1 MRPTGNARLQS
12 TVYTLRH
19 NQRIGLNRNLNEQSP
34 TPPTPHRRFDSY
46 WWARRGVLILAVLI
60 VLVFGTES
68 TLALLRRRDVIINVS
83 VQSVTGTSTP
93 TVTPI
98 GAAPPGPTAT
108 ATPGPALLILLPS
121 DRVIVNV
128 RWNYHIGPRFPNT
141 VVHAS
146 AVIDGRDVADGQV
159 NINCGAAA
167 IDCTGQQSITLA
179 YTVPDTGN
187 GNGSQTVDWPAG
199 DYTIIVDRSDGG
211 LKPATIGSY
220 PFRVRS

>member
-1 MRPTGNARLQS
+1 L
-12 TVYTLRH
+12 
-19 NQRIGLNRNLNEQSP
+19 P
-34 TPPTPHRRFDSY
+34 TPPPTLHRRFDSY

-68 TLALLRRRDVIINVS
+68 ILALLRRRDVIINVS
-83 VQSVTGTSTP
+83 VQSVAVTTTP
-93 TVTPI
+93 TVTPVS
-98 GAAPPGPTAT
+98 GVPSSPTAT
-108 ATPGPALLILLPS
+108 ATPGAALLILLPS

-128 RWNYHIGPRFPNT
+128 RWNYHIGPRFPDT

-167 IDCTGQQSITLA
+167 LDCTGQQSMTLA

-187 GNGSQTVDWPAG
+187 GSGSQTVDWPAG
-199 DYTIIVDRSDGG
+199 DYTVIVDRSDGG
-211 LKPATIGSY
+211 LKATPIGSY
-220 PFRVRS
+220 PFRVHS